1 MKIVPA
7 IFIERT
13 MGRLNLNYLKTFSK
27 GNTFIETGS
36 LSGSTLD
43 TAKSFGF
50 TNIYG
55 IELHPDWVSYCIDKF
70 KTDSNIT
77 ILAGE
82 SPDVLRELCPTLT
95 EQTTF
100 WLDAHSSGPDLPGG
114 KYGACPLVQELE
126 AINLS
131 PCKDHVLFI
140 DDVRLLNTQEWDL
153 LTKEKV
159 IEAIYNINPNY
170 KLSYIDGMED
180 GTFPNDILVATIGS

>member
-1 MKIVPA
+1 
-7 IFIERT
+7 
-13 MGRLNLNYLKTFSK
+13 MGILNLNYLKTFGK
-27 GNTFIETGS
+27 GNTFVETGS
-36 LSGSTLD
+36 LAGVTLL
-43 TAKSFGF
+43 TAKDFGF

-55 IELHPDWVSYCIDKF
+55 IELHPDWVLHCMDRF
-70 KTDSNIT
+70 KNNSDIA

-95 EQTTF
+95 EQATF
-100 WLDAHSSGPDLPGG
+100 WLDAHASGPKLPGG
-114 KYGACPLVQELE
+114 KYGWCPLVQELE

-140 DDVRLLNTQEWDL
+140 DDVRLFGDHEWDFL
-153 LTKEKV
+153 PKEKV

-180 GTFPNDILVATIGS
+180 GTFPNDILVATVDSK